1 MSGFNVQ
8 IYSNEYLPPG
18 GTEVHAVVTVTADG
32 TVTGGGGAV
41 EAVEV
46 LVIDTSGSM
55 QHDGRIREARRALA
69 AAINQIR
76 DGVWFSVVSGTDLA
90 RLVFPP
96 PNIAGVH
103 NGAVRADD
111 RTRARALEAVK
122 YVEANGGTAMS
133 TWLDAAAG
141 IVSGFPGAI
150 HHVLLVTDGK
160 NESEPEAALDAALA
174 RYQGYFQ
181 VDTRGVGADW
191 NVDEL
196 RQIAQAFLGTVDII
210 PQPAEMATEFAAIM
224 NQAMGKAVA
233 DVSLRVWTPQHA
245 TLLFVKQVA
254 PTIEELTDKAQPG
267 PNPLTR
273 DFPTGAWGAEERDYH
288 VAVRVSAAGVGEE
301 MLAARVS
308 LIVNGN
314 PVHQGLVKAMWSN
327 DEQLTARINP
337 EVAHYTGQQE
347 LAQAI
352 HEGLAARQAGDEAQ
366 ATTKLGRAVQLAAA
380 AGNDA
385 TTRLLAKVV
394 EIDNAEAG
402 TVRLKKN
409 AETVDVMA
417 LDTRSTKTTRVRPGG
432 PPAPPATPAG
442 P

>member
-1 MSGFNVQ
+1 MTGFNVQ
-8 IYSNEYLPPG
+8 VFSNEYLPPG
-18 GTEVHAVVTVTADG
+18 GTDVHAVVTVIADSTVAGAGTA
-32 TVTGGGGAV
+32 TPS

-46 LVIDTSGSM
+46 LVLDTSGSM

-76 DGVWFSVVSGTDLA
+76 DGVWFSVVAGTEVA
-90 RLVFPP
+90 RLAFPAP
-96 PNIAGVH
+96 HLTGVH
-103 NGAVRADD
+103 NGAVRANDQ
-111 RTRARALEAVK
+111 TRAQALEAVK
-122 YVEANGGTAMS
+122 YLEANGGTAMS

-181 VDTRGVGADW
+181 CDTRGVGENW
-191 NVDEL
+191 NVEEL
-196 RQIAQAFLGTVDII
+196 RQISQAFLGTVDII
-210 PQPAEMATEFAAIM
+210 PQPAEMAEEFAAIM
-224 NQAMGKAVA
+224 NSAMGKAVA
-233 DVSLRVWTPQHA
+233 DVALRVWTPQHA
-245 TLLFVKQVA
+245 QLLFVKQVA
-254 PTIEELTDKAQPG
+254 PNIDELTAKARPG
-267 PNPLTR
+267 PNPLTK

-288 VAVRVSAAGVGEE
+288 VSVRVNAAGVGEE
-301 MLAARVS
+301 MLAARIS
-308 LIVNGN
+308 LVVDGN
-314 PVHQGLVKAMWSN
+314 VVGQGLVKAMWSE

-347 LAQAI
+347 LAEAI
-352 HEGLAARQAGDEAQ
+352 HEGLAARQAGDEAE
-366 ATTKLGRAVQLAAA
+366 ATTKLGRAVALAAA
-380 AGNDA
+380 AGNDS

-394 EIDNAEAG
+394 EVDNQG

-409 AETVDVMA
+409 AEQLDVMA

-432 PPAPPATPAG
+432 PATPPAPPAS
-442 P
+442 